1 MSNLTTYIKNYHKE
15 NGTEF
20 DPQLIIF
27 TLSGCPICTSLVTD
41 LMIDG
46 YAFEEFDCNKDKH
59 SDIADYLENELK
71 TNHYPIICITY
82 PEEKIITV
90 DQLDQNKPIYN
101 QVTEQLI

>member
-59 SDIADYLENELK
+59 SNIADYLEDELK
-71 TNHYPIICITY
+71 TNHYPIIYITY

-101 QVTEQLI
+101 QVTEHLI

>member
-1 MSNLTTYIKNYHKE
+1 MTELINHIINYQNE
-15 NGTEF
+15 LGTES

-46 YAFEEFDCNKDKH
+46 YTFEEFDCNKDEH
-59 SDIADYLENELK
+59 SSIADYLEDELK

-82 PEEKIITV
+82 PEKKMITT
-90 DQLDQNKPIYN
+90 DQLNQNKSVYDQII
-101 QVTEQLI
+101 EHLI